1 MSNLELLDRIAGN
14 TMCDILEAAA
24 PSLIGAGIWALP
36 SGLGTAPA
44 VALMG
49 LGGASYLASNYLCE
63 PINVDGTTPTPGVE
77 GCQTVDGYGQ
87 LQYNNG
93 LTWKNAGAG
102 GSEAIT
108 AQAVSIESVSVRSS
122 QDGQYTYSYC
132 TFSTVDF
139 GTVEVP
145 DGESN
150 VTSKGE
156 YLWRILPTNGTC
168 SEEGGP
174 GTLPPEVYTP
184 RQYTDPVTNCTYNV
198 TFQGFAEVT
207 SGGQPQPVLLIEG
220 APLLRASGGVIG
232 GCNFAPTIYMP
243 DGGGGGTT
251 IPGPPGPPPP
261 PVPPGGDDVPWWL
274 GPLLAATGTALLDSI
289 ADMLSD
295 TSLTPMAAS
304 SFTLTAP
311 CDKDAAGNPLTAQW
325 TWDEQ
330 PWYERINDQQVVIME
345 ILQQH
350 LDWKTPIC
358 RDTPTLEGD
367 YRTIS
372 FRSDE
377 TSPYGKSRLRKRF
390 RYRSISGNDLA
401 AVVDHW
407 KDFTWEGGPYRVRW
421 VGNTWRTPEV
431 WAASEAEGQRV
442 IQHAAREAGFDPL
455 EGGEWR
461 TRLSSSTR
469 LGVPSS
475 LRVDTTGGYYWI
487 TARDGSD
494 QRPIVAIK

>member
-14 TMCDILEAAA
+14 TMCDILGAAA
-24 PSLIGAGIWALP
+24 PNLIGAGIWALP
-36 SGLGTAPA
+36 TGLGTAPA

-63 PINVDGTTPTPGVE
+63 PIDVGGTTPVPGVD

-87 LQYNNG
+87 LEYDDG
-93 LTWKNAGAG
+93 SGWKPAGQT
-102 GSEAIT
+102 GSQQIT
-108 AQAVSIESVSVRSS
+108 AQAVSIVEVGLWGPGANGER
-122 QDGQYTYSYC
+122 YSEC
-132 TFSTVDF
+132 TFTTVSY
-139 GTVEVP
+139 GTVKVQAGDTTLATAKRIE
-145 DGESN
+145 
-150 VTSKGE
+150 
-156 YLWRILPTNGTC
+156 WRINPTNGTC

-184 RQYTDPVTNCTYNV
+184 REYTDPVTNCTYNV

-207 SGGQPQPVLLIEG
+207 TGGGVQPVLLIEG
-220 APLLRASGGVIG
+220 APLLRSDGGRIG

-295 TSLTPMAAS
+295 SALTPMGAA

-311 CDKDAAGNPLTAQW
+311 CDKDAAGNPLKAEW

-330 PWYERINDQQVVIME
+330 PWYERINDQQVVIMQ

-372 FRSDE
+372 FRSNE

-390 RYRSISGNDLA
+390 RYRSISGNDLS

-442 IQHAAREAGFDPL
+442 ILHAAREAGFDPL

-461 TRLSSSTR
+461 TRLSSSPR

-475 LRVDTTGGYYWI
+475 LKVDTTGGYYWI

-494 QRPIVAIK
+494 QRPIVAT